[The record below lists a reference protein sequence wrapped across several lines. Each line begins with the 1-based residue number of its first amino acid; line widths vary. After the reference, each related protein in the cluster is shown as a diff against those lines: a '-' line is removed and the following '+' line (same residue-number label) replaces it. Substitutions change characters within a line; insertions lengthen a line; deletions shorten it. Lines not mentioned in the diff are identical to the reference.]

1 MLKAIVHFFDDV
13 ASHHPSE
20 LGCDLVLLPD
30 GDGLDHLLGA
40 AAHPGVR
47 GAVSLPRPAAAAGAE
62 GPQVGDALNPGCPLS
77 PGRGLK

>member
-1 MLKAIVHFFDDV
+1 MLKAIMHFFDDV

-30 GDGLDHLLGA
+30 GDGLHHLLCA

-47 GAVSLPRPAAAAGAE
+47 GAVPLPRPAAAGAE
-62 GPQVGDALNPGCPLS
+62 GPQVGDALHSGCPLS